1 MLAEAEVL
9 TGDSFEGAVLGAA
22 PPVSLAVAAFVRD
35 DALHTDVVTVVV
47 STE

>member
-1 MLAEAEVL
+1 
-9 TGDSFEGAVLGAA
+9 
-22 PPVSLAVAAFVRD
+22 VSLAVAAFVRD